1 MKDKKPF
8 KPAKGKGGKASLLT
22 IGGVV
27 AAIGLI
33 YVFSSLYFN
42 LPRSAPEPPRR
53 RTSEVPRRRDSDA
66 SRPVASKPKSA
77 DRKRDVLGVPLEEDP
92 NGVVESDDSKRRS
105 SEWTSLPR
113 SLPECIKAQ

>member
-22 IGGVV
+22 ICGVV

-42 LPRSAPEPPRR
+42 LPRSAPEPPRV
-53 RTSEVPRRRDSDA
+53 S
-66 SRPVASKPKSA
+66 
-77 DRKRDVLGVPLEEDP
+77 
-92 NGVVESDDSKRRS
+92 
-105 SEWTSLPR
+105 
-113 SLPECIKAQ
+113 